1 MKYVQIPYGKRKDL
15 AKRMGCSQTTVANA
29 LHFKRDSEL
38 ARRIRSVA
46 LNEFSG
52 FEVEF

>member
-1 MKYVQIPYGKRKDL
+1 MRYISIPYGKRKDL
-15 AKRMGCSQTTVANA
+15 AQKLGCSQTTVANA